1 MKHTRIYILM
11 VLASLC
17 WASAFIAGKFAVPY
31 IPTFSLTFGRFII
44 AAVGMYFVKQAVEK
58 AKPEEAYKYRKADL
72 PKFLFTG
79 IIGMVGYHV
88 LFFTSL
94 KFTTAIN
101 SSIIGAT
108 NPIVT
113 VLLTV
118 IFLHNRIP
126 MRQVL
131 GITLSLLGV
140 VLTITAGDLSAL
152 MEVGFN
158 KGDLFMCAA
167 VVFWAAYGVYSKSN
181 CKGISPVAITYYS
194 FVVCTIVLIPFVLWE
209 RPWEFLPQVPMSAY
223 VAVLFMAILPSCFAY
238 YVQQVAIK
246 EIGPARASIFVN
258 LVPVFSTVLA
268 VIILGEVLE
277 PIKILT
283 ALLIIAGVCICQM
296 SGNEKEEIVNGKS
309 A

>member
-1 MKHTRIYILM
+1 MKHSKIYILM
-11 VLASLC
+11 VLASVC
-17 WASAFIAGKFAVPY
+17 WASAFIAGKFSVPY
-31 IPTFSLTFGRFII
+31 IPTYSLTFGRFII
-44 AAVGMYFVKQAVEK
+44 AAIGMYFIKRAVEK
-58 AKPEEAYKYRKADL
+58 AKPEEAYIYKKEDL

-118 IFLHNRIP
+118 IFLRNRMP
-126 MRQVL
+126 MKQVI
-131 GITLSLLGV
+131 GIALSLFGV
-140 VLTITAGDLSAL
+140 ILTITAGDLSAL

-158 KGDLFMCAA
+158 KGDLYMCAA

-209 RPWEFLPQVPMSAY
+209 KPWEFLPSVPMSAY
-223 VAVLFMAILPSCFAY
+223 AAVIFMALLPSCFAY

-246 EIGPARASIFVN
+246 EIGPARASVFVN
-258 LVPVFSTVLA
+258 LVPVFSAALA
-268 VIILGEVLE
+268 VIILDEVLQ

-283 ALLIIAGVCICQM
+283 AVLIIAGVCICQL
-296 SGNEKEEIVNGKS
+296 SGNKKEEIIDGK
-309 A
+309 AA